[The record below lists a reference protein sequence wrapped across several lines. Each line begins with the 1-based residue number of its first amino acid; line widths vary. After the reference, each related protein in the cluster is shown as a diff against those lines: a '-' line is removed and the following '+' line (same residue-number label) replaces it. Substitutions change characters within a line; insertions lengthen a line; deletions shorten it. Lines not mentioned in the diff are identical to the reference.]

1 MNNKTLP
8 MIKEFEALST
18 EEKTLLFEAPA
29 IVSVLTLSS
38 FKEITKAQK
47 EDAVKLAHIKTFAEH
62 NLLMPYYE
70 EVDKNFK
77 RNFENC
83 IEKFFP
89 FNADNCMALRK
100 EMNKVHTVIEKLD
113 KLYGG
118 LLRKSLD
125 GYARH
130 VNNAAHNVF
139 QDLIFPVTFSKL

>member
-1 MNNKTLP
+1 
-8 MIKEFEALST
+8 MIKEFKTLTT
-18 EEKTLLFEAPA
+18 EEKTTLFKAPA

-47 EDAVKLAHIKTFAEH
+47 DNAVKLAHVKTFTEH
-62 NLLMPYYE
+62 SLLLSYYE
-70 EVDKNFK
+70 EVNKNFK
-77 RNFENC
+77 KYFEDC
-83 IEKFFP
+83 IEEFFP
-89 FNADNCMALRK
+89 FNAANCMALRK
-100 EMNKVHTVIEKLD
+100 EMNKVDMVIDKLD
-113 KLYGG
+113 SIYGG